1 MGCHLSTPDV
11 ANHCDPA
18 LDRKWRQEANVPKP
32 VVARTE
38 LRAVVAGD
46 VAGNGLTTQ
55 SAPQPIS

>member
-1 MGCHLSTPDV
+1 MASRGKRTKTG
-11 ANHCDPA
+11 
-18 LDRKWRQEANVPKP
+18 RTKRQNNRQNVPKP